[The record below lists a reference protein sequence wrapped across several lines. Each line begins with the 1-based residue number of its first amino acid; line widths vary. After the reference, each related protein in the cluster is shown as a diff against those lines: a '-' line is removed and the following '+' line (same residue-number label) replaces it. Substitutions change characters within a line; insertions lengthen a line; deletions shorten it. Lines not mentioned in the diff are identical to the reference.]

1 MQISTNTFTLKKLTS
16 INTSTVIIIMRESIN
31 IKITTCRDH
40 LISNMVPKK
49 NR

>member
-16 INTSTVIIIMRESIN
+16 INTVIIIMRESIN

>member
-16 INTSTVIIIMRESIN
+16 INTVIIIMRESII

>member
-16 INTSTVIIIMRESIN
+16 INTVIIIMRESIN

-49 NR
+49 NG